1 MSINKTTKGA
11 LGLGAAAVLLAGG
24 AGSLAYWSG
33 GTTMEG
39 GSITS
44 GTLSLSNSTCDANW
58 KYAATKA
65 GAGTTVVKYV
75 PGDII
80 TKNCTFTITAS
91 GDNLSATLNTPAVS
105 FPAAAAGSSRALTP
119 TAAYKIGTADAVVGN
134 NTITSA
140 DNAKTVTA
148 AITVTIP
155 FGTTESGSPKVNTN
169 DTQNL
174 TSTLNTITVTATQ
187 ITPNA

>member
-1 MSINKTTKGA
+1 MSMNKTTKGA

-33 GTTMEG
+33 DATLNG

-44 GTLSLSNSTCDANW
+44 GSLALNSPSCDGAW
-58 KYAATKA
+58 KYAAGKA

-75 PGDII
+75 PGDVI

-91 GDNLSATLNTPAVS
+91 GDNLSARLNTPAVS
-105 FPAAAAGSSRALTP
+105 FPAAAAGSSRVLTP
-119 TAAYKIGTADAVVGN
+119 TADYKIGTAAAVNGD

-140 DNAKTVTA
+140 DNGKTVTA

-155 FGTTESGSPKVNTN
+155 FGSAESASTKVNTN

-174 TSTLNTITVTATQ
+174 TSTLNAITVTATQ
-187 ITPNA
+187 VTPNA